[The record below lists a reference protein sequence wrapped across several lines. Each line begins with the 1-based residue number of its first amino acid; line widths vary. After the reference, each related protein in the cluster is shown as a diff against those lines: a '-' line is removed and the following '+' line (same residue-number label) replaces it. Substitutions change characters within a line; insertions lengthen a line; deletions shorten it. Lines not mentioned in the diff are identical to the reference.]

1 MKSTL
6 AFILSLALFNFAQAG
21 NKVLTCSDANKS
33 VSISLDLLKLKTL
46 AEDSVAMKLTSSNSN
61 FLTLNIEKKANAYL
75 ITMLDLDAASAYE
88 FQINEQAFALKSSS
102 LVLTK
107 VGEPGLQSSELPLIC
122 E

>member
-6 AFILSLALFNFAQAG
+6 SFLLSLALFNFAQAG
-21 NKVLTCSDANKS
+21 NRVLSCSDADKS
-33 VSISLDLLKLKTL
+33 VSISLDLLKLNSM
-46 AEDSVAMKLTSSNSN
+46 AENSVAMKLTSSNSN
-61 FLTLNIEKKANAYL
+61 FLTLNIEKKATAYS